1 MSTQNIIRRCP
12 GIYSSSLSGQFHYST
27 RQEDGH
33 IAISPT
39 KNEKEKR
46 KKTMVFGFSGMDERE
61 REWGRRQ
68 NMRVI
73 IIEGRPHTSDDAHC
87 LVGDRKGHQVFL
99 WLLEILVG
107 FVFLRF
113 HLQKFADW
121 SLMLTQIWDEGSS
134 CPVVVQIFREIKN
147 GIFHFSFA
155 VT

>member
-12 GIYSSSLSGQFHYST
+12 GTYSSSLSGQFHYST

-33 IAISPT
+33 IAISPQ
-39 KNEKEKR
+39 KMKR
-46 KKTMVFGFSGMDERE
+46 RRGKRQWCLVLVGWMRE

-73 IIEGRPHTSDDAHC
+73 IIEGRPHISDDAHC

-147 GIFHFSFA
+147 GIFQFSFA